1 MFKKNKNK
9 IIILGKNGFI
19 ASSIISE
26 LKLNKFSIKS
36 FSKKELNL
44 LINKDLKKL
53 ENKIKK
59 NDILLF
65 CSSVAPVKN
74 LKMFYQNIKMS
85 ENFLKTKNLNKLSA
99 ICYLSSDAV
108 FSDSKQKLIES
119 SIKEPNNLHG
129 LMHLTREKLLKLSH
143 KEVFN
148 QLRKNSIGVNLHYIP
163 VHTQPYYQS
172 LGFNQGQFPRA
183 ESYYRDAISIP
194 LFPSMTNEQQD
205 LVVNVISK
213 VLAEE

>member
-74 LKMFYQNIKMS
+74 LKMF
-85 ENFLKTKNLNKLSA
+85 
-99 ICYLSSDAV
+99 
-108 FSDSKQKLIES
+108 
-119 SIKEPNNLHG
+119 
-129 LMHLTREKLLKLSH
+129 
-143 KEVFN
+143 
-148 QLRKNSIGVNLHYIP
+148 
-163 VHTQPYYQS
+163 
-172 LGFNQGQFPRA
+172 
-183 ESYYRDAISIP
+183 
-194 LFPSMTNEQQD
+194 
-205 LVVNVISK
+205 
-213 VLAEE
+213 